1 LLRNVLERRKEMALL
16 RAIGYN
22 LNHFAL
28 MVIAENLLLLVCGL
42 LTGTAC
48 AMLAIAPAFLSRG
61 GQLIS
66 FSLVLLLLAVFVAGL
81 CAAIFATFAALRAP
95 LLPALRAE

>member
-1 LLRNVLERRKEMALL
+1 MALL

-22 LNHFAL
+22 SNHFAL
-28 MVIAENLLLLVCGL
+28 MVIAENLLLLICGL

-48 AMLAIAPAFLSRG
+48 AVLAIAPAFLARG
-61 GQLIS
+61 GQL
-66 FSLVLLLLAVFVAGL
+66 FSLSLASLLLAVLVAGL
-81 CAAIFATFAALRAP
+81 CASIVATFAALRSP